1 MHRRAHTKFQ
11 RPRMILITATFRTIF
26 RIFDETSRKTQP
38 ATHSLG
44 AVKKKS
50 KKSHFCI
57 TLADIPEKQH
67 NSNDKGVQLGD
78 FWFGRGAEPGPGSA
92 HGRDARRRGARVAV
106 VAGAPPRLWR
116 QGWNYGLAACR
127 QGCEFGTLSKPGI
140 LVEEFFSTWF
150 RRLTQQRHVF
160 IRLSRKKSLSVILV
174 DDFLLFGGFS
184 GTEDARWLL
193 KLIEKPHTNI
203 SWL

>member
-1 MHRRAHTKFQ
+1 MWLMHRRAHTKFQ

-67 NSNDKGVQLGD
+67 NSNDKGVQLGG
-78 FWFGRGAEPGPGSA
+78 FWFWAGCGAGTRERAWQGRPASRRSGRGGGWSASATLAPGVELWISSLPSGLRVWDA
-92 HGRDARRRGARVAV
+92 FEAGDTRGR
-106 VAGAPPRLWR
+106 
-116 QGWNYGLAACR
+116 
-127 QGCEFGTLSKPGI
+127 
-140 LVEEFFSTWF
+140 
-150 RRLTQQRHVF
+150 VF
-160 IRLSRKKSLSVILV
+160 
-174 DDFLLFGGFS
+174 
-184 GTEDARWLL
+184 
-193 KLIEKPHTNI
+193 
-203 SWL
+203 